1 MFAEVCD
8 FCVLQEQ
15 ILQLGEI
22 GFSCWELIFVISESP
37 RPIIVNIFL
46 FIKYAQW
53 KYLYGEKNFKQC
65 YSLWTLH
72 CM

>member
-8 FCVLQEQ
+8 FCVLREQ

-22 GFSCWELIFVISESP
+22 GFSCWEFIFVISEGP

-46 FIKYAQW
+46 VIIRMHTGNIYS
-53 KYLYGEKNFKQC
+53 EKSFKLC
-65 YSLWTLH
+65 YSL
-72 CM
+72 

>member
-1 MFAEVCD
+1 MFVEVCD

-53 KYLYGEKNFKQC
+53 KYIQ
-65 YSLWTLH
+65 
-72 CM
+72 